1 MERQGQATEDQ
12 AGDEGQPLALLQLAL
27 IDEQRAVHH
36 QGTDD
41 QHRGGAVDTAYSQ
54 LMAGD
59 VDDPWIDFVDD
70 EKQQK
75 RDEID
80 ELFHSGSQ
88 KQDVAA

>member
-1 MERQGQATEDQ
+1 MEGQGQATEYK
-12 AGDEGQPLALLQLAL
+12 AGDQGQPLALLQLAL
-27 IDEQRAVHH
+27 GDEQRAVDH

-54 LMAGD
+54 GVAGD
-59 VDDPWIDFVDD
+59 IDGPGIKFVDD
-70 EKQQK
+70 EKQQE